1 LKKKQDNLLSKL
13 LILRSRIS
21 EKAAV
26 LHFFHDGWQGFGE

>member
-26 LHFFHDGWQGFGE
+26 LHFFQGGRQGLGE